1 MLEEVDYTCR
11 LASNRQH
18 YEHVDLYSQL
28 SLHVDYMYNVIHFP
42 LLWSFN
48 FKSRP
53 HTFCTRIITMA
64 E

>member
-11 LASNRQH
+11 SHQITNHELAYNITCR
-18 YEHVDLYSQL
+18 L
-28 SLHVDYMYNVIHFP
+28 YMYNVIHFP

-53 HTFCTRIITMA
+53 HVITMA